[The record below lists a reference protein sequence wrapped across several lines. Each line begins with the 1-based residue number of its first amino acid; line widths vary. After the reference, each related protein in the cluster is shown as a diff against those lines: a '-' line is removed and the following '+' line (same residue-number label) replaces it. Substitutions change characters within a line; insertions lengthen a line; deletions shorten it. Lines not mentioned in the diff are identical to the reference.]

1 MPQGVIQR
9 VCQVW
14 KEIKEVCRNQTR
26 DGRPPMMTSQAVDI
40 HHWLSVIS
48 NGTKLQMML
57 ALLEHSPDLHL
68 DEFQEGFK
76 NNMGLISDSC

>member
-1 MPQGVIQR
+1 VG
-9 VCQVW
+9 QVW
-14 KEIKEVCRNQTR
+14 KEIREVCRDQTR
-26 DGRPPMMTSQAVDI
+26 AGRPPMMTSKAVDV

-48 NGTKLQMML
+48 NKTRFHTLQMML

-68 DEFQEGFK
+68 DEIQEGFK